1 MSALHTVLPTGRW
14 TLDPSQTTASFDVR
28 NGPGRVHGNVPVTG
42 GEVTHGDA
50 GVSVDVV
57 LDLSAVR
64 TGNARRDRD
73 LRKPSLLDLD
83 RHPIMRFSA
92 GTLLRQGD
100 GWLLP
105 GTLTV
110 RGRELAI
117 SVTVTE
123 LTTDADGGELV
134 AAGTTSLDRRD
145 VGIVAPPFVIGHR
158 VDVHVR
164 AVLIPS

>member
-14 TLDPSQTTASFDVR
+14 TLDPSRTTASFDVR
-28 NGPGRVHGNVPVTG
+28 NGRRLVHGTVPVTG
-42 GEVTHGDA
+42 GEVTRGDA
-50 GVSVDVV
+50 GLVVDVV
-57 LDLSAVR
+57 LDLSAVE

-73 LRKPSLLDLD
+73 LRKPFLLDLD
-83 RHPIMRFSA
+83 RHPVMRFSA
-92 GTLLRQGD
+92 STLLRQGQ

-117 SVTVTE
+117 GVSVTEV
-123 LTTDADGGELV
+123 TTDADDGELV
-134 AAGTTSLDRRD
+134 ATGTTSLDRRD
-145 VGIVAPPFVIGHR
+145 VGIVAPPFMIGRR

-164 AVLIPS
+164 AVLIRS